1 MLISVALDMADP
13 PFENIVPSLSDL
25 SYKVFMDEII
35 CQASPAS
42 AEFVWECID
51 VWAAVMKGSEDFR

>member
-1 MLISVALDMADP
+1 MADL
-13 PFENIVPSLSDL
+13 PFENMVPSLSDL

-42 AEFVWECID
+42 AEFVRKCID
-51 VWAAVMKGSEDFR
+51 VWAAVKKASEDFR